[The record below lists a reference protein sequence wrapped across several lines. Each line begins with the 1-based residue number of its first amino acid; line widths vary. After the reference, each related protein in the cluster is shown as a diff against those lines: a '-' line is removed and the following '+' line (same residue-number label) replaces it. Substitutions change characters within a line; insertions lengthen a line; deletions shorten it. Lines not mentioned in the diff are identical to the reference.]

1 MDFNLPQRFGL
12 EYVAEGGSRKSPVMI
27 HRAILGSLERFIG
40 CLIEH
45 YAGDFP
51 VWLAPVQ
58 VRVIPVSGGA
68 AGNFSREVVEQM
80 RASDIRVDVDER
92 EESLGK
98 RIRAAELEKIPVVAV
113 IGDRESQARSVNV
126 RRRGKKD
133 QEVLSLTEF
142 LEVIRREATVPD
154 GAISS

>member
-1 MDFNLPQRFGL
+1 
-12 EYVAEGGSRKSPVMI
+12 MI
-27 HRAILGSLERFIG
+27 HRAILGSLERFIV

-51 VWLAPVQ
+51 LWLAPVQ
-58 VRVIPVSGGA
+58 VRVIPVSASAGGEFA
-68 AGNFSREVVEQM
+68 QTAINELRS
-80 RASDIRVDVDER
+80 SDIRVDVDER

-113 IGDRESQARSVNV
+113 IGEREAQTRSVNV

-133 QEVLSLTEF
+133 QEVLPLTEF
-142 LEVIRREATVPD
+142 LEGICREATVPD
-154 GAISS
+154 GAIER